1 MMYRSFALCKQ
12 VGKQALKKLDDPTR
26 MRLNKWLSAEEGLCS
41 RREADR
47 WIASGWIRVNGE
59 ATVTAPYFVNPGVD
73 EITIDPAAHAQQSRQ
88 ATILFHKPLGIVSS
102 QPEQNQ
108 TPAIQLLTKERQHRR
123 SSSKDSRRTHG
134 TVVEPYQQKGWAVA
148 GRLDINSTALLVL
161 TQSGNIAQQLV
172 CPGEC
177 NNAIVEKEY
186 LVRIPAVPMDELEER
201 LVVLWAGMQE
211 AGERLEATSVTQLH
225 QEGNQLRF
233 VLTAGKHHHIRRM
246 CQAVNVPVQALKRVR
261 IGSVV
266 LGDLPLGKWRYLKP
280 GEVF

>member
-1 MMYRSFALCKQ
+1 MMYRTLALCKQ
-12 VGKQALKKLDDPTR
+12 VGKDTFKKRDAPTR

-47 WIASGWIRVNGE
+47 WIAAGWIRVNGE

-73 EITIDPAAHAQQSRQ
+73 EVTIDATAHAHQSRQ

-102 QPEQNQ
+102 QPENNQ

-123 SSSKDSRRTHG
+123 SSHEEDRRTHG
-134 TVVEPYQQKGWAVA
+134 TVLEPYKQKGWAAA
-148 GRLDINSTALLVL
+148 GRLDVNSTGLLVL

-172 CPGEC
+172 SPRQR
-177 NNAIVEKEY
+177 NNTLVEKEY
-186 LVRIPAVPMDELEER
+186 LVRIPPVPMDELEER
-201 LVVLWAGMQE
+201 LIVLRAGIQE

-225 QEGNQLRF
+225 KEGNQLRF

-246 CQAVNVPVQALKRVR
+246 CQAVDLPVRALKRVR

-280 GEVF
+280 GEEF